1 MKKLITLGLM
11 LVTLPGIARAEVI
24 NLNFDSL
31 TAGESVGNA
40 YSDKGISFTG
50 FTTFS
55 STGINNT
62 SAPNIAVGTKA
73 GYQVMQV
80 NDGFTALTLTAGAAA
95 ASYSGFGGSVT
106 PPAQILIMSGDNGTG
121 DVLASATITG
131 SLTDFEGISF
141 SGFSAPAKS
150 MILSA
155 NSYQAGMDAI
165 TITTNSLTPVPEPAS
180 VALLGVGGAFL
191 FGFRKLNSKEES
203 PAGA

>member
-11 LVTLPGIARAEVI
+11 LLTLPGMARADVI
-24 NLNFDSL
+24 TLNFDTLS
-31 TAGESVGNA
+31 TGTSVGDA

-55 STGINNT
+55 ATGIADTT
-62 SAPNIAVGTKA
+62 SPNIAVGTKA

-80 NDGFTALTLTAGAAA
+80 NDGFTALSLTAGAAA
-95 ASYSGFGGSVT
+95 ASYSGFGGSIT
-106 PPAQILIMSGDNGTG
+106 PQAQILIMSGDNGTG
-121 DVLASATITG
+121 DVLAYANITG
-131 SLTDFEGISF
+131 SLQSFNTMEF
-141 SGFSAPAKS
+141 SGFGTAKS

-165 TITTNSLTPVPEPAS
+165 TITTTKSSPVPEPAS

-191 FGFRKLNSKEES
+191 FGFRRLNSKEES
-203 PAGA
+203 PAGV

>member
-11 LVTLPGIARAEVI
+11 LLTLPGMARADVI
-24 NLNFDSL
+24 TLNFDTLS
-31 TAGESVGNA
+31 TGTSVGDA

-55 STGINNT
+55 ATGIADT
-62 SAPNIAVGTKA
+62 SAPNIAVGTEG

-80 NDGFTALTLTAGAAA
+80 NDGFTALSLTAGKETLY
-95 ASYSGFGGSVT
+95 SSGFG
-106 PPAQILIMSGDNGTG
+106 PKKEIPAEIWIMSGDNGSG
-121 DVLASATITG
+121 KVLQSATITG
-131 SLTDFEGISF
+131 SLDSFNTMNF
-141 SGFSAPAKS
+141 SGFGIAKS
-150 MILSA
+150 MVLNA
-155 NSYQAGMDAI
+155 APYQAGMDAI
-165 TITTNSLTPVPEPAS
+165 TITTTKSSPVPEPAS

>member
-11 LVTLPGIARAEVI
+11 LLTLPGMARADVI
-24 NLNFDSL
+24 TLNFDTLS
-31 TAGESVGNA
+31 TGTSVGDA

-55 STGINNT
+55 ATGIADT
-62 SAPNIAVGTKA
+62 SAPNIAVGTEG

-80 NDGFTALTLTAGAAA
+80 NDGFTALSLTAGKETLY
-95 ASYSGFGGSVT
+95 SSGFG
-106 PPAQILIMSGDNGTG
+106 PKKEIPAEIWIMSGDNGSGT
-121 DVLASATITG
+121 VLQSATITG
-131 SLTDFEGISF
+131 SLDSFNTMTF
-141 SGFSAPAKS
+141 SGFGTAKS

-155 NSYQAGMDAI
+155 SPYQAGMDAI
-165 TITTNSLTPVPEPAS
+165 TITTTKSSPVPEPAS

>member
-11 LVTLPGIARAEVI
+11 LVTLPGIARADIV
-24 NLNFDSL
+24 NLNFDTLS
-31 TAGESVGNA
+31 TGVSVGTA
-40 YSDKGISFTG
+40 YSTEGISFTG

-55 STGINNT
+55 ADGIGNT
-62 SAPNIAVGTKA
+62 SEPNIAVGTKA

-106 PPAQILIMSGDNGTG
+106 PQAQILIMSGDNGTG
-121 DVLASATITG
+121 DILAYADITG
-131 SLTDFEGISF
+131 SLTDFEEMSF
-141 SGFSAPAKS
+141 SGFGTAKS

-155 NSYQAGMDAI
+155 NPYQAGMDAI
-165 TITTNSLTPVPEPAS
+165 TITTNSPTPVPEPAS

-203 PAGA
+203 PAGV

>member
-31 TAGESVGNA
+31 TTGESVGNA
-40 YSDKGISFTG
+40 YSDKGIFFTG

-55 STGINNT
+55 ANGINNT
-62 SAPNIAVGTKA
+62 SEPNIAVGTKA

-80 NDGFTALTLTAGAAA
+80 NDGFTALTLTAGASA
-95 ASYSGFGGSVT
+95 ASYSGFGGIVT
-106 PPAQILIMSGDNGTG
+106 PPAQILIMSGNNGTG

-131 SLTDFEGISF
+131 SLTDFDDISF

-165 TITTNSLTPVPEPAS
+165 TITTNSPVPEPAS

-203 PAGA
+203 PAGV

>member
-1 MKKLITLGLM
+1 MKKSITLGLI
-11 LVTLPGIARAEVI
+11 LLTLPGIARAEII

-31 TAGESVGNA
+31 STGVSVGNA
-40 YSDKGISFTG
+40 YSEKGISFTG

-55 STGINNT
+55 ATGIANT
-62 SAPNIAVGTKA
+62 TPLNIAVGTEG

-80 NDGFTALTLTAGAAA
+80 NDGFTALSLTAGKETLY
-95 ASYSGFGGSVT
+95 SSGFG
-106 PPAQILIMSGDNGTG
+106 PKKEIPAEIWIMSGDNGSGT
-121 DVLASATITG
+121 VLQSATITG
-131 SLTDFEGISF
+131 SLDSFNTMTF
-141 SGFSAPAKS
+141 SGFGTAKS

-155 NSYQAGMDAI
+155 SPYQAGMDAI
-165 TITTNSLTPVPEPAS
+165 TITTTKSSPVPEPAS

>member
-11 LVTLPGIARAEVI
+11 LATLPGIAKADVI
-24 NLNFDSL
+24 KLNFDTLS
-31 TAGESVGNA
+31 TGVSVGNA

-55 STGINNT
+55 ATGIADTT
-62 SAPNIAVGTKA
+62 SPNIAVGTKA

-80 NDGFTALTLTAGAAA
+80 NDGFTALSLTAGAAA
-95 ASYSGFGGSVT
+95 ASYSGFGGSIT
-106 PPAQILIMSGDNGTG
+106 PQAQILIMSGDNGTG
-121 DVLASATITG
+121 DVLAYADITG
-131 SLTDFEGISF
+131 SLTDFDQMDF
-141 SGFSAPAKS
+141 SGFGTAKS

-165 TITTNSLTPVPEPAS
+165 KITTNSPTPVPEPAS

-191 FGFRKLNSKEES
+191 FGFRKLNSKDES
-203 PAGA
+203 AVAS